1 MSWFW
6 EPQEKLP
13 ADTFAP
19 TPVRKYG
26 KTVMM
31 HCQVRAPRGVVGR
44 PLCDRGAGHGGLHR
58 TLTGAFW
65 DNETQEGTEG

>member
-1 MSWFW
+1 MTWTL
-6 EPQEKLP
+6 ELP
-13 ADTFAP
+13 YERPPKGLHAND
-19 TPVRKYG
+19 RW
-26 KTVMM
+26 
-31 HCQVRAPRGVVGR
+31 APRGVVGR